1 MQALRLS
8 IRSTRIQKVR
18 HDLRYGPLQRLERP
32 AAPVPAARRPAH
44 RPRRPEVT
52 KSEEYRKFLCIC

>member
-8 IRSTRIQKVR
+8 MDGLCIKKVR

-44 RPRRPEVT
+44 RPEVT